1 MTVICSCCNKRCC
14 IANNNVGSCG
24 VRYNKDGKLYL
35 SIYGYPCAVHID
47 PVEKKPLYHFLPNTA
62 ILSIGTIG
70 CNFKCQFCQ
79 NWDISQAV
87 KPYKAAFREKSKT
100 EACDIEDLSCQ
111 LQQMGKY
118 YSPETLVN
126 MAIRKGCKSIAFTYN
141 EPTIWGEYAHD
152 IAKLAHEKGLKCVY
166 VTNGYMTEEHL
177 QYIQPYVDAL
187 NIDLKAWN
195 GKFYRQLCGGNVDFV
210 KHSIE
215 YAVQLGFW
223 VEVTTLI
230 IPDENDS
237 DEELTKIVQFLYDI
251 KPTIPWHISAFHP
264 DYEMTDKSRTPES
277 TMKRAYAIGRKVGL
291 KNIYVGNVHSNGDE
305 DTYCS
310 ECGEKL
316 IQRDWY
322 NVHVL
327 NKPVFD
333 GVCYKCGAKQDG
345 IWEESPVCKKH
356 SRIQDVRESR
366 SAVPTWLSRCG
377 PSPTART
384 RRPCRSDRAAE

>member
-141 EPTIWGEYAHD
+141 EPTVFVEL
-152 IAKLAHEKGLKCVY
+152 LAALPSVVLGFLGMVVLAPILQDVLGAATGLNLLNASLVLAIMSLPTICSVS
-166 VTNGYMTEEHL
+166 E
-177 QYIQPYVDAL
+177 DAL
-187 NIDLKAWN
+187 RAVPRSLREASLALGATRWETIVRVVVPAALSGIGTAIML
-195 GKFYRQLCGGNVDFV
+195 GMSRAMGETMVVLMAAGGAAMLPQSLLDPVRPMPA
-210 KHSIE
+210 SIAAE
-215 YAVQLGFW
+215 MAEAPFRSDHYYALFATGIVLFLM
-223 VEVTTLI
+223 TL
-230 IPDENDS
+230 
-237 DEELTKIVQFLYDI
+237 
-251 KPTIPWHISAFHP
+251 AFN
-264 DYEMTDKSRTPES
+264 MI
-277 TMKRAYAIGRKVGL
+277 A
-291 KNIYVGNVHSNGDE
+291 
-305 DTYCS
+305 
-310 ECGEKL
+310 
-316 IQRDWY
+316 
-322 NVHVL
+322 
-327 NKPVFD
+327 
-333 GVCYKCGAKQDG
+333 
-345 IWEESPVCKKH
+345 
-356 SRIQDVRESR
+356 SRIAEKHRQVG
-366 SAVPTWLSRCG
+366 SASL
-377 PSPTART
+377 
-384 RRPCRSDRAAE
+384 